1 MKDLIKQALLE
12 LFQERRDIFAD
23 LFDVKRIKQTA
34 VKKKITAV
42 IVESQK
48 ASSILD
54 LKNVKKLEGSK
65 AYYRIRVGDYRIG
78 VKLQD
83 KKLIF
88 MRCLNRKDIY
98 RYFP

>member
-1 MKDLIKQALLE
+1 MELEFRASFLKDI
-12 LFQERRDIFAD
+12 
-23 LFDVKRIKQTA
+23 KRIKETA

-42 IVESQK
+42 ISESKK
-48 ASSILD
+48 ANSLHD
-54 LKNVKKLEGSK
+54 LKDVRKLEGTS

-83 KKLIF
+83 KKLIYL
-88 MRCLNRKDIY
+88 RCLNRKDIY

>member
-1 MKDLIKQALLE
+1 MELE
-12 LFQERRDIFAD
+12 FRASFLK
-23 LFDVKRIKQTA
+23 DVKRIKQAA

-42 IVESQK
+42 IIESQK
-48 ASSILD
+48 AITLLD
-54 LKNVKKLEGSK
+54 LKNVKKLEGTNN
-65 AYYRIRVGDYRIG
+65 YYRIRVGDYRIG

>member
-1 MKDLIKQALLE
+1 MELEFRDSFLKDVKHIKQA
-12 LFQERRDIFAD
+12 
-23 LFDVKRIKQTA
+23 A

-42 IVESQK
+42 IVESRK
-48 ASSILD
+48 ATSLLD
-54 LKNVKKLEGSK
+54 LKNVKKLEGTND
-65 AYYRIRVGDYRIG
+65 YYRIRIGDYRIG

-88 MRCLNRKDIY
+88 LRCLNRKDIY